1 MTRLKLRHLT
11 LLRNIALHG
20 SLTRVAQETG
30 VSQPA
35 ITKALAEIESLFGAS
50 LFIRSGRG
58 LKPTA
63 MGELAMLKARHM
75 LQELDHWASEMER
88 SEEHTSELQSLM
100 RTSYAVFCL
109 KKKKSTKQDTTHMLQ
124 RS

>member
-1 MTRLKLRHLT
+1 MIRRPPRSTRTDTLFPYTTLFRST

-30 VSQPA
+30 VSQPV

-75 LQELDHWASEMER
+75 LQELDHWASEMEAVRKGR
-88 SEEHTSELQSLM
+88 SARLLIGAVAYVSGALQI
-100 RTSYAVFCL
+100 
-109 KKKKSTKQDTTHMLQ
+109 
-124 RS
+124 

>member
-1 MTRLKLRHLT
+1 MTSTTIKDAHTSNPSWVQTDQDEIAQPSAARIMTRLKLRHLT

-63 MGELAMLKARHM
+63 MGELAIDR
-75 LQELDHWASEMER
+75 
-88 SEEHTSELQSLM
+88 
-100 RTSYAVFCL
+100 
-109 KKKKSTKQDTTHMLQ
+109 KSTRLNSSH
-124 RS
+124 